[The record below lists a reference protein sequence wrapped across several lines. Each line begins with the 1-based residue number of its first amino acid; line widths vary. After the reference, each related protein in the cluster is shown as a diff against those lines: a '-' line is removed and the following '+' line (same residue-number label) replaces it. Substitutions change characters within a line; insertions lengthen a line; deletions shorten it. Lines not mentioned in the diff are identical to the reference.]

1 MRKLTQFCLGLM
13 LLPITAVAQNQ
24 PTMKDVLGKYFLVGT
39 ALNSHQIW
47 THDPKI
53 VHAITDNFNSVVAE
67 NCMKGEIIHP
77 EEDYYDW
84 HDADQLVKFAE
95 QHKMTVHGHCLVWHS
110 QAPKWMFTDK
120 EGKEVTREVLI
131 DRMYHHITN
140 VVKRYK
146 GKIKGW
152 DVVNEAI
159 LDNGEYRQS
168 PYYKIIGPDFIK
180 LAFIFAHQADP
191 DAELYY
197 NDYSMSIPAKRNAVV
212 KLVKELK
219 AAGCRID
226 AVGMQSHNGF
236 NYPNLEDYENSIKA
250 FIAAGVDVQFT
261 ELDVNMLPNP
271 KSFGGAEISQ
281 NYKYNKELNPYVNG
295 LTKAAQK
302 TFDQQYLSFFK
313 IYRKYV
319 DHIKRVTLWGVDDG
333 SSWLNGWPVPGRTN
347 YGLLI
352 DRNYKVKPVVK
363 EIIKLYE

>member
-13 LLPITAVAQNQ
+13 LLPIAAVAQNQ

-140 VVKRYK
+140 VGR
-146 GKIKGW
+146 
-152 DVVNEAI
+152 VVC
-159 LDNGEYRQS
+159 
-168 PYYKIIGPDFIK
+168 
-180 LAFIFAHQADP
+180 
-191 DAELYY
+191 
-197 NDYSMSIPAKRNAVV
+197 
-212 KLVKELK
+212 
-219 AAGCRID
+219 GCEC
-226 AVGMQSHNGF
+226 
-236 NYPNLEDYENSIKA
+236 L
-250 FIAAGVDVQFT
+250 
-261 ELDVNMLPNP
+261 
-271 KSFGGAEISQ
+271 
-281 NYKYNKELNPYVNG
+281 
-295 LTKAAQK
+295 
-302 TFDQQYLSFFK
+302 LSVL
-313 IYRKYV
+313 I
-319 DHIKRVTLWGVDDG
+319 RVLC
-333 SSWLNGWPVPGRTN
+333 
-347 YGLLI
+347 
-352 DRNYKVKPVVK
+352 
-363 EIIKLYE
+363 